1 MLRNCDDG
9 RQKIRRMSEEKG
21 EKGKDGE
28 RGRMKDA
35 DTNYDIVRMAEKS
48 RTQWQ
53 RTRGQRKQR
62 GKGKRSRGQMHSE
75 EERGNK
81 RWSDHR
87 KERQAHIW
95 RSEAERGTSIGTEK
109 RRHVISSVLPSVPPS
124 ICSLGS
130 KNLLFLIHPPAQES
144 NLMDR

>member
-95 RSEAERGTSIGTEK
+95 RSEAERGTSIGTESRAEK
-109 RRHVISSVLPSVPPS
+109 AARDLVCSSLRAA
-124 ICSLGS
+124 IY
-130 KNLLFLIHPPAQES
+130 LFPRFEEPFILNSPTRPGK
-144 NLMDR
+144 